1 MTRRGSSSKRAE
13 WRERLGR
20 HRRSGLSVARFCERE
35 GVSTASFYSWRKR
48 LDDAGAAGSKRERSR
63 FQPVRL
69 TAAGLPMSVHLLGG
83 VRIEVP
89 MENLDG
95 VRAVLGELMR
105 QGTSGDA
112 GREGAAS
119 NAGGSSC

>member
-1 MTRRGSSSKRAE
+1 MARRGSSSKRTE
-13 WRERLGR
+13 WRKRVER
-20 HRRSGLSVARFCERE
+20 HRRSGLAVGRFCERE
-35 GVSTASFYSWRKR
+35 GVSTASFYWWRKR
-48 LDDAGAAGSKRERSR
+48 LKGRKASSKNEPSR

-69 TAAGLPMSVHLLGG
+69 TAAGLSMSVHLLGG